1 MIVWPQVLSC
11 LPLLPQNLA
20 RMHEKNTWHVRVN
33 YCPSRQ
39 VFIGLT
45 TAPEH
50 AIGTMNIAK
59 VPWAM
64 AVAHPFSPSLSLM
77 RCMSGI
83 TCSLCSWERECCLSL
98 RSQSGV

>member
-1 MIVWPQVLSC
+1 MYHCVCVTVCPQVLSC

-59 VPWAM
+59 VWQW
-64 AVAHPFSPSLSLM
+64 HPVLLV
-77 RCMSGI
+77 CV
-83 TCSLCSWERECCLSL
+83 LCVVWCVVCK
-98 RSQSGV
+98 